1 MTKKPLYLAFL
12 WHMHQPY
19 YKDNFSGRC
28 ILPWVRLHGI
38 KDYYD
43 MAAILEEYPQIH
55 QTFNLTPSLMEQ
67 IEGYLEGKT
76 EDDHLC
82 LSRKPASKLNK
93 DDKRFI
99 LDSFFMAHWD
109 NMVRVHPRYRELLER
124 RGEDAGGRE
133 KALKE
138 FSVQDFRDL
147 QVWFNLAWFDPFFKT
162 RDETIKALIEKDRNF
177 TEADKRAV
185 LEKQMEVMARILP
198 IYQKLQE
205 AGQIEVSVT
214 PYYHSILPLLCDTD
228 ITLRAMPE
236 APLPRNRFVHPED
249 AEIQVEAAISY
260 YKKHFNRP
268 PRGMWPAE
276 GSVSEAI
283 IPMMAKRG
291 INWIATDE
299 AILANTLKNSPDFS
313 EFSFHVKFQPYRIR
327 IGEYQIDCIFRDTT
341 LSNLLS
347 FEYWQWDTEE
357 AVADLMGRLH
367 VIRKIVNN
375 FPGDHLVAIIM
386 DGENAWEYYENDG
399 WDFLGLLYQKLSADL
414 WIKTVTASEYLK
426 DHPPAETLP
435 RLFPGSW
442 INNNFKIWIGH
453 EEDNTAWNYL
463 YAARQ
468 ALVKFE
474 QEAKGQADQKAREQ
488 AWQEIYI
495 AEGSDWCW
503 WYGEEHGSY
512 NDREFDL
519 LFRTHLMNV
528 YRLIGQEIPTYL
540 SQPIIKVTHHGRE
553 FSTMR

>member
-1 MTKKPLYLAFL
+1 MTEKPLYLAFL

-19 YKDNFSGRC
+19 YKDNLSGKC

-55 QTFNLTPSLMEQ
+55 QTFNFSPSLLEQ
-67 IEGYLEGKT
+67 IEHYLDGQT
-76 EDDHLC
+76 EDEHLKAS
-82 LSRKPASKLNK
+82 LKPASKLTIHEK
-93 DDKRFI
+93 KFI
-99 LDSFFMAHWD
+99 LEYFFMAHWD
-109 NMVRVHPRYRELLER
+109 NMIKVHPRYAELLER
-124 RGEDAGGRE
+124 RGEDAGKRE

-138 FSVQDFRDL
+138 FSDQDFRDL

-162 RDETIKALIEKDRNF
+162 RDETIKKLVEKDRNF

-185 LEKQMEVMARILP
+185 LEKQMEVMAQILP
-198 IYQKLQE
+198 IYRRLQE

-214 PYYHSILPLLCDTD
+214 PYYHPILPLLCDTD
-228 ITLRAMPE
+228 TALRAMPE
-236 APLPRNRFVHPED
+236 APMPRNRFIHPED
-249 AEIQVEAAISY
+249 AEAQIEMAVSY
-260 YKKHFNRP
+260 YQKHFGRP
-268 PRGMWPAE
+268 PGGMWPSE
-276 GSVSEAI
+276 GSVSEALV
-283 IPMMAKRG
+283 PMMAKRR
-291 INWIATDE
+291 IRWIATDE
-299 AILANTLKNSPDFS
+299 AILANTLKSSPGFHDFS
-313 EFSFHVKFQPYRIR
+313 FEVKFRPYRIQ
-327 IGEYQIDCIFRDTT
+327 IGEHQIDCIFRDHT
-341 LSNLLS
+341 LSDLIG
-347 FEYWQWDTEE
+347 FQYWQWETEE

-375 FPGDHLVAIIM
+375 APGDHLVAIIM
-386 DGENAWEYYENDG
+386 DGENAWEFYKNDG
-399 WDFLGLLYQKLSADL
+399 WDFLGLLYEKLSADPG
-414 WIKTVTASEYLK
+414 IKTVTASEYLK

-453 EEDNTAWNYL
+453 EEDNTAWDYL

-468 ALVKFE
+468 ALVEFE
-474 QEAKGQADQKAREQ
+474 QNSKGQADQKAIEQ

-512 NDREFDL
+512 NDMEFDQ

-528 YRLIGQEIPTYL
+528 YRLIGWEVPAYL
-540 SQPIIKVTHHGRE
+540 AEPIIKVPHHGRE